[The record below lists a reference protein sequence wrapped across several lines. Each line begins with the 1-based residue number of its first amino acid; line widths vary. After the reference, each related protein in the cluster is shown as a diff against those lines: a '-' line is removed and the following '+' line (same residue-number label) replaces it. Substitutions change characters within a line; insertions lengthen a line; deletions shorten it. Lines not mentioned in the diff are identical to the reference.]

1 MAKRFRRKAEEELVQ
16 VLACG
21 GTVETAIQQC
31 GLSKATIYR
40 RLGEEEFRR
49 KLQVYRADMLSRT
62 SGELTAAGSE
72 VVRTLLELQKGDKAP
87 NVRLGMPRRCWR
99 SASKMHELVDTE
111 DRLAGLEKQLQ
122 IDAE

>member
-1 MAKRFRRKAEEELVQ
+1 MARRFRRKAEEELVQ

-40 RLGEEEFRR
+40 RMSEEEFQR
-49 KLQVYRADMLSRT
+49 KLKVYRADLLSRT

-72 VVRTLLELQKGDKAP
+72 VVRTLLELQKADKSP
-87 NVRLGMPRRCWR
+87 GVRLGAAKAVLAIGIKVR
-99 SASKMHELVDTE
+99 ELVDTE
-111 DRLAGLEKQLQ
+111 DRLASLEKQLQ
-122 IDAE
+122 IDSE